1 MPRLRNRRGAMLVL
15 GAVLFVGLMV
25 MAVLAVDF
33 SRVVSQ
39 RNEIHTASDAG
50 ALGGAVQ
57 LVLTPT
63 TTEPVDS
70 AIVYAQRNMISGAP
84 APTAE
89 LGFWNDSTRT
99 FTTPS
104 SEPNAVRVQ
113 TQRGTNYL
121 IGSLFNI
128 LPATMR
134 RTSIAWAN
142 APVLAAPCVRPWA
155 LPYDSLLSR
164 IGISDPSHVLDAGD
178 LVTLQQLSKTA
189 RSIVLK
195 LGANNPGNAQP
206 GNFNAVVVPSFWQAR
221 TGTYRSP
228 RPQSGASRYRDRIS
242 AEVCPDLVGVGD
254 SLDVE
259 PGNMVTPTITGVTDL
274 CGRYGGMSGNA
285 CLDTDGSVGILIKVA
300 LYGIE
305 FTNRLNG
312 NSDPVVVR
320 AIGGFELDSI
330 ETTNSGVHPKSTIF
344 GSFEVFS
351 SDGIVGGGGNSTIV
365 RPILVR

>member
-1 MPRLRNRRGAMLVL
+1 
-15 GAVLFVGLMV
+15 
-25 MAVLAVDF
+25 
-33 SRVVSQ
+33 
-39 RNEIHTASDAG
+39 
-50 ALGGAVQ
+50 VQ
-57 LVLTPT
+57 LLLTPT
-63 TTEPVDS
+63 TTAPVDS
-70 AIVYAQRNMISGAP
+70 AIAYAQRNMIAGAP
-84 APTAE
+84 TPTAA
-89 LGFWNDSTRT
+89 LGFWNDSLRT
-99 FTTPS
+99 FTTPTG
-104 SEPNAVRVQ
+104 EPNAVRVR

-164 IGISDPSHVLDAGD
+164 IGIVDPSHVLNAGD
-178 LVTLQQLSKTA
+178 LVALQQLSKA
-189 RSIVLK
+189 GRSIVLK
-195 LGANNPGNAQP
+195 IGSNNPGNAQP

-228 RPQSGASRYRDRIS
+228 RPLSGANRYRDRIS
-242 AEVCPDLVGVGD
+242 ASSCPDLVGVGD

-259 PGNMVTPTITGVTDL
+259 PGNMVNPTITGVTNL
-274 CGRYGGMSGNA
+274 CGSYGGMSGKA
-285 CLDTDGSVGILIKVA
+285 CLNSNGSVGILIKVS

-305 FTNRLNG
+305 FASRLNG

-320 AIGGFELDSI
+320 AIGGFQLDSI
-330 ETTNSGVHPKSTIF
+330 ETTNSGPQPKSTIF

-365 RPILVR
+365 RPILVQ